1 MCADTFK
8 HTRTLIYP
16 LQKAKYWWTDNH
28 YEAITPILIIHFS
41 WLPVFRSAG
50 NGVQFGTN
58 PESTS
63 AAPALEGCPGRSQR
77 EKTSKGKKKKAPSTW
92 VNKWRYCGIA
102 VLPLD
107 SALQQHKKKTRKTNK
122 QNKKW
127 CWPRFSGKVICGIE
141 CTSVEG
147 GARVCRDG
155 MLPSIH
161 LCCLLCCECQ
171 TQRLWHPPPFQSSL
185 FTPPTLPDP
194 PVSGSSG
201 IPD

>member
-1 MCADTFK
+1 MCVDTFT
-8 HTRTLIYP
+8 HILTLTYP
-16 LQKAKYWWTDNH
+16 LQKVKYWWTDSH
-28 YEAITPILIIHFS
+28 YEVITPILIVHSS
-41 WLPVFRSAG
+41 WLPVFRSPG
-50 NGVQFGTN
+50 NCVLFGTN

-63 AAPALEGCPGRSQR
+63 AAPALERCPGWSQR
-77 EKTSKGKKKKAPSTW
+77 EKTSTGKKNPSTW
-92 VNKWRYCGIA
+92 VNKWQYCGIA
-102 VLPLD
+102 VLTSD
-107 SALQQHKKKTRKTNK
+107 SARQQNKKQQKQTNK
-122 QNKKW
+122 TKQKW
-127 CWPRFSGKVICGIE
+127 CWPHFSGKVICGIE
-141 CTSVEG
+141 CASLEG
-147 GARVCRDG
+147 GVRVCRDG